1 MGFKQRSDVTRCT
14 FFFFLKITMNQ
25 RKDYEGKGN
34 VGKQPNK
41 VVPDYNPKYKLNIHE
56 STLI

>member
-1 MGFKQRSDVTRCT
+1 MHI
-14 FFFFLKITMNQ
+14 FFFLKITMNQ

-56 STLI
+56 PTLI